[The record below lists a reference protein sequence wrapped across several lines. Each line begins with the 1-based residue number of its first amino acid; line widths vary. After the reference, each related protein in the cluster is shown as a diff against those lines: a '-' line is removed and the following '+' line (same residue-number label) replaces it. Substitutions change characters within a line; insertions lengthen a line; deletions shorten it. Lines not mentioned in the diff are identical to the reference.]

1 MEIKALV
8 AILTVA
14 IQIVELAL
22 THLAQVVLVQVVTSV
37 ALFAE
42 RLEPVLAD
50 VIVVVAGVVMTR
62 V

>member
-1 MEIKALV
+1 VEVKALV
-8 AILTVA
+8 TILTVA

-37 ALFAE
+37 ALFTE
-42 RLEPVLAD
+42 RFEPVLAD
-50 VIVVVAGVVMTR
+50 IIVVVAGVVMTR

>member
-1 MEIKALV
+1 MEIKTLV

-22 THLAQVVLVQVVTSV
+22 THLAQVVLMQVVTSI

-42 RLEPVLAD
+42 RFEPMLAD
-50 VIVVVAGVVMTR
+50 VVVVVAGVVMTR

>member
-1 MEIKALV
+1 MEIKTLV

-22 THLAQVVLVQVVTSV
+22 THLAQVVLMQVVTSI

-42 RLEPVLAD
+42 RFEPMLTD
-50 VIVVVAGVVMTR
+50 VVVVVAGVVMTR